1 MLSNDYNLFVS
12 SSHGAVIASIA
23 HLLRHRILNVTIASS
38 ESVFDSAPWGSS
50 PLLDPHYSSADLTVR
65 HDSACF
71 TRLEKIRVVSQWPE
85 GLAVL
90 RVCHDLRRGRKLNC
104 ERCEKCMRTM
114 VGLVICGKLAESD
127 AFDVDDVTVDQLE
140 SLNTPATEGEL
151 PLRLIHHLDTW
162 REMLEPLREIDRT
175 DLAAVIERKLSEVER
190 GRSTSWRRD
199 WKRLVPRALRRLA
212 RVMAGQDT
220 RTTYR

>member
-1 MLSNDYNLFVS
+1 
-12 SSHGAVIASIA
+12 
-23 HLLRHRILNVTIASS
+23 
-38 ESVFDSAPWGSS
+38 
-50 PLLDPHYSSADLTVR
+50 
-65 HDSACF
+65 
-71 TRLEKIRVVSQWPE
+71 
-85 GLAVL
+85 
-90 RVCHDLRRGRKLNC
+90 
-104 ERCEKCMRTM
+104 M